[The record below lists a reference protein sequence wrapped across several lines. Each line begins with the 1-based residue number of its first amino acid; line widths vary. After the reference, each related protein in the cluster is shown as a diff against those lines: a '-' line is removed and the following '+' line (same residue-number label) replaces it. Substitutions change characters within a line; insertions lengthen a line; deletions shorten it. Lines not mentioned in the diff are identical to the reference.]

1 MSWRDISIDCLLRFM
16 RPSGSSSLWVSW
28 AQHWETL
35 MMIAGRNNSHS
46 SNWFVRDF
54 PLHPLLFKSIFLSR
68 NFTSLHWK
76 GRSFAICG
84 FSRGGTTVK
93 MTFITSKGT
102 PARGRDTICLHVC
115 PLGLLQ
121 HSTCGPASTSWIASL
136 IGVKLRFN
144 NLFSLVDNHIT
155 ITTL

>member
-84 FSRGGTTVK
+84 FSRSGTTVK
-93 MTFITSKGT
+93 MTLTTSKGE
-102 PARGRDTICLHVC
+102 GYDVF

-155 ITTL
+155 IPQFKMLFK